1 MNWTHVGFRS
11 LGRIGIG
18 PILLLA
24 FVVRL
29 VPLIV
34 HHSILSL
41 PQGTADAVGFERKA
55 WSMSSGDRGAVIDH
69 LGNGGDFLAYLGS
82 FLYDVVGRQP
92 AAFGLGMLVLGVALV
107 FVVYRI
113 VFEITE
119 DAAAGR
125 VAGLVVAVFPQLV
138 LHSVLFL
145 REIPVAFFLAV
156 GLWGVARFLKHNSL
170 PGLAVFILAVAV
182 ATLFHTGAVIA
193 LPGVLLGVLFS
204 TSRLERRAF
213 SRYAVKTA
221 GALALLGAI
230 VVMDQTGYGLGK
242 FGGSFDSAVDAFE
255 SGELRATVGG
265 AAYPEWMR
273 IRGDFASE
281 GWKIPIRF
289 AAFLFSPLL
298 PFLVRGVS
306 HLLGALDAALYLLMF
321 GIMVRNWRTIVGN
334 KVLLTLLVMGLTL
347 AFVYALGVSN
357 FGTAIRHRA
366 KIVPIFIV
374 LSVSAVAASAVKAEK
389 GAGVRQLHNWIKAS
403 GPSRGPSPRP
413 GGVTR

>member
-1 MNWTHVGFRS
+1 MNWTHRGFRA

-24 FVVRL
+24 FLIRL

-34 HHSILSL
+34 HHNIRLL
-41 PQGTADAVGFERKA
+41 PQGRADAVGFERKA
-55 WSMSSGDRGAVIDH
+55 WTMSSGDRGAVTDY

-82 FLYDVVGRQP
+82 FVYDVIGRQP
-92 AAFGLGMLVLGVALV
+92 AAFGLGMLLLGVALV
-107 FVVYRI
+107 YVVYRI
-113 VFEITE
+113 VFDITE
-119 DAAAGR
+119 DAVAGR
-125 VAGLVVAVFPQLV
+125 VAGLVAAVFPQLV

-334 KVLLTLLVMGLTL
+334 KVLLTLLVMGLAL